1 MVTTQR
7 LNRSL
12 SVAEPPPPSPAS
24 PAAERRAVSDTL
36 SEVLRAVRL
45 TGAVFFAID
54 ASEPWVTEA
63 PPAAAVAPHIMPG
76 VEHVIEYHVITAGS
90 CWGGLPG
97 EPAIR
102 LEAGDVIVFPQGD
115 PHVISSAPGMRAE
128 LDLTLHR
135 RAAHSQLPIAIT
147 IDGGGATRTRVI
159 CGYLGCDARPFNPLL
174 ASLPRVLHL
183 RGTGESGSVLRL
195 LVELA
200 VTESSAPKAGT
211 DCILSRLSELLFIE
225 VVRRYVAALPGEN
238 VGWFAGLRDEQ
249 IGRAL
254 QKLHQRPAHPWSLEE
269 LARDVG
275 MSRSM
280 LAERFTHFVGV
291 PPIQY
296 LAQWRIQLAA
306 VQLRSNNSGLAEIAE
321 RVGYGSEAALS
332 RAFKRW
338 VGVAPAQYR
347 RAGNDS
353 LSALR

>member
-1 MVTTQR
+1 MTQR
-7 LNRSL
+7 LNTISSL
-12 SVAEPPPPSPAS
+12 AGLAQQPA
-24 PAAERRAVSDTL
+24 PAAPADRRAVTDTL
-36 SEVLRAVRL
+36 SDVLRAVRL

-54 ASEPWVTEA
+54 AADPWVTEA
-63 PPAAAVAPHIMPG
+63 PPAAAIAPHIMPG
-76 VEHVIEYHVITAGS
+76 VEHVIEYHVITAGN
-90 CWGGLPG
+90 CWGGLIG

-115 PHVISSAPGMRAE
+115 AHVISSAAGMRAE
-128 LDLTLHR
+128 LDTTPHE
-135 RAAHSQLPIAIT
+135 RASRSSLPIAIS
-147 IDGGGATRTRVI
+147 IEGGGADRTQFI
-159 CGYLGCDARPFNPLL
+159 CGFLGCDARPFNPLL
-174 ASLPRVLHL
+174 ATLPRVIHL
-183 RGTGESGSVLRL
+183 RGSGENGSVLRH

-200 VTESSAPKAGT
+200 VAESGSPRAGS
-211 DCILSRLSELLFIE
+211 DCMLARLSELLFIE
-225 VVRRYVAALPGEN
+225 VVRRYVAALPAEN

-269 LARDVG
+269 LAKEVG

-280 LAERFTHFVGV
+280 LADRFAHFVGV

-306 VQLRSNNSGLAEIAE
+306 GLLRSNNSGLAEIAE

-338 VGVAPAQYR
+338 VGVAPALYR
-347 RAGNDS
+347 RAGGDS
-353 LSALR
+353 SSAAR